1 MKQTT
6 FASLAFERKKKQ
18 TRRERFLAEMETVVP
33 WAALLAVI
41 EPYYPTT
48 GRRGR
53 PPMPLSTMLRIYFM
67 QQWYALS
74 DPAMEDALYE
84 VESMRR
90 FAGLDLTDD
99 AMPDET
105 TILKFRHL
113 LEKHALT
120 SQMMNIINDTLE
132 QRGLLLKG
140 GTMVD
145 ATIIHAPPSTKNRDK
160 QRDPEMHQTKK
171 GNQWYFGMKVHVGAD
186 VNSGLVH
193 TVSVTPANVSDI
205 NQLPH
210 LVREDDRAV
219 FGDKGYVNNKLKRLV
234 RKAGLFWGVSLKASK
249 QHPLTEANK
258 RFNHKMS
265 SIRARVEHVFRVIKR
280 QFGYTKVRYK
290 GIAKNAAQVF
300 SLIGLTNL
308 YLARRALMND
318 GRNPPAAPRKG
329 RSGPERPRKIAVE
342 AEKSIIGVGS
352 IGWLG

>member
-6 FASLAFERKKKQ
+6 FASLAFSRKKKQ
-18 TRRERFLAEMETVVP
+18 TRRERFLTEMEAVVP

-41 EPYYPTT
+41 EPHYPRS

-53 PPMPLSTMLRIYFM
+53 PPMPLPTMLRIYFM
-67 QQWYALS
+67 QQWYSLS

-90 FAGLDLTDD
+90 FAGLELADD
-99 AMPDET
+99 ALPDET

-113 LEKHALT
+113 LEKNGLT
-120 SQMMNIINDTLE
+120 AQMMNIINDTLE
-132 QRGLLLKG
+132 MQGLMLKG

-145 ATIIHAPPSTKNRDK
+145 ATIIHAPSSTKNQDR

-193 TVSVTPANVSDI
+193 TVAVTPANASDI
-205 NQLPH
+205 SQLPY
-210 LVREDDRAV
+210 LLREDDRAV
-219 FGDKGYVNNKLKRLV
+219 FGDKGYVNNRYKRNA
-234 RKAGLFWGVSLKASK
+234 RAAGVFWGVSLKASK
-249 QHPLTEANK
+249 QHPLTAANK
-258 RFNHKMS
+258 RRNHQLS

-290 GIAKNAAQVF
+290 GLAKNAAQVF
-300 SLIGLTNL
+300 SLIGLSNL
-308 YLARRALMND
+308 YLARRALM
-318 GRNPPAAPRKG
+318 
-329 RSGPERPRKIAVE
+329 S
-342 AEKSIIGVGS
+342 
-352 IGWLG
+352 

>member
-18 TRRERFLAEMETVVP
+18 TRRERFLAEMDAVVP

-41 EPYYPTT
+41 EPHYPKA

-53 PPMPLSTMLRIYFM
+53 QPMPMETMLRIYFM

-74 DPAMEDALYE
+74 DPSMEDALYE
-84 VESMRR
+84 IESMRR
-90 FAGLDLTDD
+90 FARLDLADD

-105 TILKFRHL
+105 TILNFRHL
-113 LEKHALT
+113 LEQHGLT
-120 SQMMNIINDTLE
+120 AQMMNVINDVLTDK
-132 QRGLLLKG
+132 GLLLKG

-145 ATIIHAPPSTKNRDK
+145 ATIIHAPPSTKNQAK
-160 QRDPEMHQTKK
+160 QRDPDMHQTKK
-171 GNQWYFGMKVHVGAD
+171 GKQWYFGMKIHVGAD
-186 VNSGLVH
+186 VNSGLTH
-193 TVSVTPANVSDI
+193 TVSVTPANSSDI
-205 NQLPH
+205 SQLPH
-210 LVREDDRAV
+210 LLREDDRAV
-219 FGDKGYVNNKLKRLV
+219 FGDKGYVNNTLKRLA
-234 RKAGLFWGVSLKASK
+234 RKAGVFWGVSLKASK

-308 YLARRALMND
+308 YLARRALMN
-318 GRNPPAAPRKG
+318 
-329 RSGPERPRKIAVE
+329 
-342 AEKSIIGVGS
+342 
-352 IGWLG
+352 

>member
-18 TRRERFLAEMETVVP
+18 TRRERFLAEMEAVLP
-33 WAALLAVI
+33 WAALLSVI
-41 EPYYPTT
+41 EPHYPTT

-53 PPMPLSTMLRIYFM
+53 PPMPLATMLRIYFM

-90 FAGLDLTDD
+90 FAGLELTHD

-120 SQMMNIINDTLE
+120 GQMMNIINDTLE

-145 ATIIHAPPSTKNRDK
+145 ATIIHAPSSTKNQARK
-160 QRDPEMHQTKK
+160 RDPEMHQTKK
-171 GNQWYFGMKVHVGAD
+171 GNQWYFGMKIHVGAD
-186 VNSGLVH
+186 VHSGLVH
-193 TVSVTPANVSDI
+193 TVSVTPANASDI
-205 NQLPH
+205 GQLPR
-210 LVREDDRAV
+210 LLREDDRAV
-219 FGDKGYVNNKLKRLV
+219 FGDKGYVNNTIKRLA
-234 RKAGLFWGVSLKASK
+234 RKAGVFWGVSLKASR
-249 QHPLTEANK
+249 QHPLTNANK

-265 SIRARVEHVFRVIKR
+265 SIRARVEHVFRVVKR

-308 YLARRALMND
+308 YLARRALMN
-318 GRNPPAAPRKG
+318 
-329 RSGPERPRKIAVE
+329 
-342 AEKSIIGVGS
+342 
-352 IGWLG
+352 

>member
-1 MKQTT
+1 MKQAT
-6 FASLAFERKKKQ
+6 FASLAFEQKKKQ
-18 TRRERFLAEMETVVP
+18 TRRERFLTEMDAVVP
-33 WAALLAVI
+33 WAALLAAI
-41 EPYYPTT
+41 EPHYPKA

-53 PPMPLSTMLRIYFM
+53 PPRSLETMLRIYFM

-84 VESMRR
+84 IESMRR
-90 FAGLDLTDD
+90 FAGLELADD

-113 LEKHALT
+113 LEKHGLT
-120 SQMMNIINDTLE
+120 AKMMNIINDTLAE
-132 QRGLLLKG
+132 RGLLLKG

-145 ATIIHAPPSTKNRDK
+145 ATIIHAPPSTKNEQK

-171 GNQWYFGMKVHVGAD
+171 GNQWFFGMKIHVGAD

-193 TVSVTPANVSDI
+193 TVSVTPANASDI
-205 NQLPH
+205 SQLPH
-210 LVREDDRAV
+210 LLREDDRAV
-219 FGDKGYVNNKLKRLV
+219 FGDKGYVNNDLKRHA
-234 RKAGLFWGVSLKASK
+234 RKAGVFWGVSLKASK
-249 QHPLTEANK
+249 QRPLTDANK
-258 RFNHKMS
+258 RFNHRMS

-308 YLARRALMND
+308 YLARGTLMN
-318 GRNPPAAPRKG
+318 
-329 RSGPERPRKIAVE
+329 
-342 AEKSIIGVGS
+342 
-352 IGWLG
+352 